1 MIHNNN
7 NIIIKTLKEMLLEQA
22 PPAKAAIETDNA
34 ASSADDSPFTPAQE
48 KFLGKFDA
56 YGTQYL
62 GIIYSIS
69 DIGIRE
75 FIMRSGKDLNLN
87 PGILLSLIND
97 KIVKIVPYSG
107 WGRNDDYTIE
117 LQLSLDDVK
126 GLGSEDAKSIEQG
139 SSASGAPAPGGE
151 MAPLAPEGPAPEVAW
166 VVKYGDVL
174 TESAKIAKKLISES
188 TSSNKIEHADK
199 NGIYVKDSRIL
210 KTLPTA
216 YVKHLE
222 RLIAVLSKKKHTISQ
237 KQRLLADILDNLAIN
252 FNITNVQI
260 AKSFDMFKKQA
271 KLKKYLKD
279 K

>member
-1 MIHNNN
+1 MNPIIHD
-7 NIIIKTLKEMLLEQA
+7 IVTSTLKSMILEQA
-22 PPAKAAIETDNA
+22 PPAPAAASKETDNSTGDA
-34 ASSADDSPFTPAQE
+34 GDSPFTPAE
-48 KFLGKFDA
+48 AKFLGKFDA
-56 YGTQYL
+56 YGSRHI

-75 FIMRSGKDLNLN
+75 FIMRSGKDLNLT
-87 PGILLSLIND
+87 PDILLNLIKN
-97 KIVKIVPYSG
+97 KIIKIVPYSG

-139 SSASGAPAPGGE
+139 SSASGAPAAGGAPAPAPG
-151 MAPLAPEGPAPEVAW
+151 PEVAW

-174 TESAKIAKKLISES
+174 TESAKIVKKLISES
-188 TSSNKIEHADK
+188 SNKQEHADK
-199 NGIYVKDSRIL
+199 NGIYVKDSRML

-222 RLIAVLSKKKHTISQ
+222 RLIAVLSKKKHTPSQ
-237 KQRLLADILDNLAIN
+237 KQKLIADIIDNLAIN
-252 FNITNVQI
+252 FNITNNQI
-260 AKSFDMFKKQA
+260 EKSFDMFKRQA

>member
-1 MIHNNN
+1 MIRNNT
-7 NIIIKTLKEMLLEQA
+7 NIIIKTLKEMLLEQE
-22 PPAKAAIETDNA
+22 PPAKVNIETDNA
-34 ASSADDSPFTPAQE
+34 ASSAENSPFTPAQE

-56 YGTQYL
+56 YGSQYL

-97 KIVKIVPYSG
+97 KIIKIVPYSG

-139 SSASGAPAPGGE
+139 SSASGAPTAD
-151 MAPLAPEGPAPEVAW
+151 ASSAATAPAPEVAW
-166 VVKYGDVL
+166 VIKYGDVL
-174 TESAKIAKKLISES
+174 TESAKIVKKLIHES
-188 TSSNKIEHADK
+188 ADK

-222 RLIAVLSKKKHTISQ
+222 RLIAVLGKKKHTTSQ
-237 KQRLLADILDNLAIN
+237 KQRLIADILDNLAIN
-252 FNITNVQI
+252 FNITNNQI
-260 AKSFDMFKKQA
+260 TKSFDMFKKQA

>member
-1 MIHNNN
+1 MIRNNN
-7 NIIIKTLKEMLLEQA
+7 NIIVKTLKEMLLEQD

-34 ASSADDSPFTPAQE
+34 ASSAEDSPFTPAQE

-56 YGTQYL
+56 YGSQYL

-126 GLGSEDAKSIEQG
+126 GLGSEDAKSIEKG
-139 SSASGAPAPGGE
+139 SSASGAPAAGG
-151 MAPLAPEGPAPEVAW
+151 APAPAPAPEVAW

-188 TSSNKIEHADK
+188 ASGNKKEHADK

-222 RLIAVLSKKKHTISQ
+222 RLIAVLSKKKHTVSQ

-271 KLKKYLKD
+271 KLKKYLND

>member
-1 MIHNNN
+1 M
-7 NIIIKTLKEMLLEQA
+7 E
-22 PPAKAAIETDNA
+22 
-34 ASSADDSPFTPAQE
+34 
-48 KFLGKFDA
+48 
-56 YGTQYL
+56 
-62 GIIYSIS
+62 
-69 DIGIRE
+69 
-75 FIMRSGKDLNLN
+75 
-87 PGILLSLIND
+87 IND

-139 SSASGAPAPGGE
+139 SSASGAPAAGGAPAPAPG
-151 MAPLAPEGPAPEVAW
+151 PEVAW

-174 TESAKIAKKLISES
+174 TESAKIAKKLIYES
-188 TSSNKIEHADK
+188 ASSNKKDHADK

-222 RLIAVLSKKKHTISQ
+222 RLIAVLSKQKHTISQ

-260 AKSFDMFKKQA
+260 TKSFDMFKKQA

>member
-1 MIHNNN
+1 MIRNNN
-7 NIIIKTLKEMLLEQA
+7 NIIVKTLKEMLLEQA

-34 ASSADDSPFTPAQE
+34 ASSADNSPFTPAQE

-56 YGTQYL
+56 YGSQYL

-97 KIVKIVPYSG
+97 KIIKIVPYSG

-126 GLGSEDAKSIEQG
+126 GLGAEDAKSIEQG
-139 SSASGAPAPGGE
+139 AAASGAPAPAGDMG
-151 MAPLAPEGPAPEVAW
+151 MGAPPPGPEVAW

-174 TESAKIAKKLISES
+174 TESAKIVKKLISES
-188 TSSNKIEHADK
+188 SNKQEHADK

>member
-1 MIHNNN
+1 MIRNNN
-7 NIIIKTLKEMLLEQA
+7 NIIVKTLKEMLLEQE

-34 ASSADDSPFTPAQE
+34 ASSAENSPFTPAQE

-56 YGTQYL
+56 YGSRHI

-75 FIMRSGKDLNLN
+75 FIMRSGKDLNLT
-87 PGILLSLIND
+87 PDILLNLIKN
-97 KIVKIVPYSG
+97 KIIKIVPYSG
-107 WGRNDDYTIE
+107 WGRNDDYTLE
-117 LQLSLDDVK
+117 LRLSLDDIN
-126 GLGSEDAKSIEQG
+126 GLGDADKASIEKG
-139 SSASGAPAPGGE
+139 SDASGAPPAGGAPPPG
-151 MAPLAPEGPAPEVAW
+151 PEVAW

-174 TESAKIAKKLISES
+174 TESAKIVKKLISES
-188 TSSNKIEHADK
+188 SNKQEHADK
-199 NGIYVKDSRIL
+199 NGIYVKDSRML

-222 RLIAVLSKKKHTISQ
+222 RLIAVLSKKKHTPSQ
-237 KQRLLADILDNLAIN
+237 KQKLIADIIDNLAIN
-252 FNITNVQI
+252 FNITNNQI
-260 AKSFDMFKKQA
+260 EKSFDMFKRQA

>member
-1 MIHNNN
+1 MIRNNN
-7 NIIIKTLKEMLLEQA
+7 NIIVKTLKEMLLEQE

-34 ASSADDSPFTPAQE
+34 ASSAENSPFTPAQE

-56 YGTQYL
+56 YGSQYL

-97 KIVKIVPYSG
+97 KIIKIVPYSG

-126 GLGSEDAKSIEQG
+126 GLGAEDAKSIEQG
-139 SSASGAPAPGGE
+139 AAASGAPAPAGDMG
-151 MAPLAPEGPAPEVAW
+151 MGAPPPGPEVAW

-174 TESAKIAKKLISES
+174 TESAKIVKKLISES
-188 TSSNKIEHADK
+188 SNKQEHADK

>member
-1 MIHNNN
+1 MIRNNN
-7 NIIIKTLKEMLLEQA
+7 NIIVKTLKEMLLEQE

-34 ASSADDSPFTPAQE
+34 ASSAENSPFTPAQE

-56 YGTQYL
+56 YGSQYL

-97 KIVKIVPYSG
+97 KIIKIVPYSG
-107 WGRNDDYTIE
+107 WGRNDDYTLE

-139 SSASGAPAPGGE
+139 SSASGAPAAAAPAPG
-151 MAPLAPEGPAPEVAW
+151 PEVAW

-188 TSSNKIEHADK
+188 TSSNKKDHADK

-222 RLIAVLSKKKHTISQ
+222 RLIAVLSKQKHTTSQ

-260 AKSFDMFKKQA
+260 TKSFDMFKKQA